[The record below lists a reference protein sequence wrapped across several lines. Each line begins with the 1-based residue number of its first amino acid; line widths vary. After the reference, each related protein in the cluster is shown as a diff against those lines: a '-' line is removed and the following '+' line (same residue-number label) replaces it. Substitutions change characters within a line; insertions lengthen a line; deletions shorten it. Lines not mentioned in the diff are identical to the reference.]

1 MLAIVFWLSVI
12 FVLYTYVGYPV
23 HLAFLAALKPKHEYQ
38 EKFVPSVTLLITAY
52 NEELVIAEKI
62 ENSLALDYSRD
73 KLQILV
79 AADGSTDRTPD
90 IVKKYQESGVE
101 LVYKPERNGKMA
113 AINRSM
119 PMARG
124 DIVVFSD
131 ANNMYAEDAILK
143 LVAPFDNSNVGA
155 TTGAKLIVQDG
166 RDLSNVEGIYW
177 KYESWIKKNESTVGS
192 CTSAVGEILAIKR
205 AYFNPP
211 PPDVINDDFYQV
223 IDLLRRGHRVLYI
236 PEAKSYEYVS
246 ASASDEVL
254 RRTRINAG
262 RYQTISLSL
271 GLLPWRRLDLIWQ
284 IVSHKYFRLLLP
296 FGYIGAFIANLFL
309 VLWPDRESTH
319 PLIAVNY
326 PYNWIFLSLQI
337 IFYAVA
343 LIGSQVKASGLIGKI
358 LYVPA
363 YLVNSNLSALRGL
376 WGYATKRQSHVWT
389 RVRRGNE

>member
-23 HLAFLAALKPKHEYQ
+23 LLAFLAALKPKQEYQ

-236 PEAKSYEYVS
+236 PEAKS
-246 ASASDEVL
+246 
-254 RRTRINAG
+254 RG
-262 RYQTISLSL
+262 KWSLSIS
-271 GLLPWRRLDLIWQ
+271 WRI
-284 IVSHKYFRLLLP
+284 
-296 FGYIGAFIANLFL
+296 
-309 VLWPDRESTH
+309 
-319 PLIAVNY
+319 
-326 PYNWIFLSLQI
+326 
-337 IFYAVA
+337 
-343 LIGSQVKASGLIGKI
+343 
-358 LYVPA
+358 PA
-363 YLVNSNLSALRGL
+363 
-376 WGYATKRQSHVWT
+376 
-389 RVRRGNE
+389 